1 MFPPFFTE
9 DAFEICRQTVKDLQ
23 EKKSFLKR
31 VTKKSLERKNQGVM
45 LGSLVCV
52 DKDGT
57 KIVLKA
63 VSGIS
68 FQLVEKKKLKNHI
81 VVPPIVSAKRIKRA
95 LSKNDR
101 KIHSLTKKILILSD
115 KLKKNC
121 ANSKKNQ
128 KFTEKRQIYSGL
140 RKKLCM
146 ESLEKVFSLYEFH
159 CANGKTKKLLEI
171 CNKNLPPTGTGDCC
185 APKLLDYAFKNSLK
199 PLSMMEVFYDKK
211 TDFYNLKP
219 VYPCEERCS
228 LILPEMLGL
237 KIVYRDKNLVVVD
250 KQSGIL
256 SVPGRGPEKQDSIVS
271 RLKNLFPDCINQ
283 PSVHRLDMETSG
295 LMVLAFDAETHRALN
310 HQFENREVK
319 KEYIAVLDGII
330 LKKDFLQN
338 ERIKWFSEK
347 SGIMELYFRLDV
359 ENRPHQI
366 WDEENGKKSVTEF
379 EILNFENYKNPQGK
393 VQKATR
399 IKFIP
404 HTGRTHQLRLAS
416 SDIHG
421 FNHQIIGDS
430 LYGIFTEGQRL
441 LLHSSYLSFVH
452 PVSGKRMEFFLNPE
466 F

>member
-1 MFPPFFTE
+1 MFPPFPTE

-23 EKKSFLKR
+23 EQKSFLKR
-31 VTKKSLERKNQGVM
+31 ITKKSLERKNQGVM
-45 LGSLVCV
+45 LGSLVCA

-68 FQLVEKKKLKNHI
+68 FQLVEKKKLKNQI
-81 VVPPIVSAKRIKRA
+81 VVPPVVSAKRIKRA

-101 KIHSLTKKILILSD
+101 KIHSLTKRIFVLSE
-115 KLKKNC
+115 KLKKSSASLND
-121 ANSKKNQ
+121 KKNQ
-128 KFTEKRQIYSGL
+128 KFAEKKRIFSDW

-185 APKLLDYAFKNSLK
+185 APKLLDYAFKNSFK
-199 PLSMMEVFYDKK
+199 PLSMMEVFYDEK
-211 TDFYNLKP
+211 TDFHNLVP

-237 KIVYRDKNLVVVD
+237 KIVYRDENLVVVD
-250 KQSGIL
+250 KQSGVL
-256 SVPGRGPEKQDSIVS
+256 SVPGRGPEKQDSIVT

-295 LMVLAFDAETHRALN
+295 LMVLAFDAQTHRELN
-310 HQFENREVK
+310 RQFENREVK

-330 LKKDFLQN
+330 LKKDFSQN

-347 SGIMELYFRLDV
+347 SGIMELYFRLDI

-379 EILNFENYKNPQGK
+379 EILNFENYKNPQGRI
-393 VQKATR
+393 QKSTR
-399 IKFIP
+399 VKFIP

-430 LYGIFTEGQRL
+430 LYGVFSEGQRL

-452 PVSGKRMEFFLNPE
+452 PVSGDRKSVV
-466 F
+466 

>member
-121 ANSKKNQ
+121 AKKKKNQ
-128 KFTEKRQIYSGL
+128 KFTEKRQIYSVL

-211 TDFYNLKP
+211 TDFHNLKP

-330 LKKDFLQN
+330 LKKDFFFFF
-338 ERIKWFSEK
+338 RIKWFSEK
-347 SGIMELYFRLDV
+347 FGIMELYFRLDV

>member
-101 KIHSLTKKILILSD
+101 KRILIFSD

-121 ANSKKNQ
+121 ENTKKNQ

-211 TDFYNLKP
+211 TDFHNLKP

-452 PVSGKRMEFFLNPE
+452 PVSGKRMEFFHSFNFDFKIL
-466 F
+466 

>member
-101 KIHSLTKKILILSD
+101 KIHSLTKRILIISD

-171 CNKNLPPTGTGDCC
+171 CNKNLPPTGTG
-185 APKLLDYAFKNSLK
+185 
-199 PLSMMEVFYDKK
+199 
-211 TDFYNLKP
+211 
-219 VYPCEERCS
+219 
-228 LILPEMLGL
+228 G
-237 KIVYRDKNLVVVD
+237 
-250 KQSGIL
+250 
-256 SVPGRGPEKQDSIVS
+256 
-271 RLKNLFPDCINQ
+271 
-283 PSVHRLDMETSG
+283 
-295 LMVLAFDAETHRALN
+295 
-310 HQFENREVK
+310 
-319 KEYIAVLDGII
+319 
-330 LKKDFLQN
+330 
-338 ERIKWFSEK
+338 
-347 SGIMELYFRLDV
+347 
-359 ENRPHQI
+359 
-366 WDEENGKKSVTEF
+366 
-379 EILNFENYKNPQGK
+379 
-393 VQKATR
+393 
-399 IKFIP
+399 
-404 HTGRTHQLRLAS
+404 
-416 SDIHG
+416 
-421 FNHQIIGDS
+421 
-430 LYGIFTEGQRL
+430 
-441 LLHSSYLSFVH
+441 
-452 PVSGKRMEFFLNPE
+452 
-466 F
+466 

>member
-1 MFPPFFTE
+1 
-9 DAFEICRQTVKDLQ
+9 
-23 EKKSFLKR
+23 
-31 VTKKSLERKNQGVM
+31 
-45 LGSLVCV
+45 
-52 DKDGT
+52 
-57 KIVLKA
+57 
-63 VSGIS
+63 
-68 FQLVEKKKLKNHI
+68 
-81 VVPPIVSAKRIKRA
+81 
-95 LSKNDR
+95 
-101 KIHSLTKKILILSD
+101 
-115 KLKKNC
+115 
-121 ANSKKNQ
+121 
-128 KFTEKRQIYSGL
+128 
-140 RKKLCM
+140 M

-211 TDFYNLKP
+211 TDFHNLKP

-310 HQFENREVK
+310 HQFENRDVK

>member
-23 EKKSFLKR
+23 EQKSFLKR
-31 VTKKSLERKNQGVM
+31 ITKKSLERKNQGVM
-45 LGSLVCV
+45 LGSLVCA

-68 FQLVEKKKLKNHI
+68 FQLVEKKKLKNQI
-81 VVPPIVSAKRIKRA
+81 VVPPVVSAKRIKRA

-101 KIHSLTKKILILSD
+101 KIHSLTKRIFVLSE
-115 KLKKNC
+115 KLKKSS
-121 ANSKKNQ
+121 ANDKKNQ
-128 KFTEKRQIYSGL
+128 KFAEKKRIFSDW

-159 CANGKTKKLLEI
+159 CADGKTKKLLEI
-171 CNKNLPPTGTGDCC
+171 CKKNLPPTGTGDCC
-185 APKLLDYAFKNSLK
+185 APKLLDYAFKNSFK
-199 PLSMMEVFYDKK
+199 PLSMMEVFYDEK
-211 TDFYNLKP
+211 TDFHNLVP

-237 KIVYRDKNLVVVD
+237 KIVYRDENLVVVD
-250 KQSGIL
+250 KQSGVL
-256 SVPGRGPEKQDSIVS
+256 SVPGRGPEKQDSIVT
-271 RLKNLFPDCINQ
+271 RLKNLFPECINQ

-295 LMVLAFDAETHRALN
+295 LMVLAFDAQTHRELN
-310 HQFENREVK
+310 RQFENREVK

-393 VQKATR
+393 IQKSTR
-399 IKFIP
+399 VKFIP

-430 LYGIFTEGQRL
+430 LYGVFTEGQRL